1 MADLQ
6 HLVVTSATPAAVY
19 PLIARGTGFA
29 QWWAADV
36 WGGTDPP
43 DTVAL
48 GFFSRQ
54 TVYQLRIASHAP
66 RKKIVWKCETGREWA
81 DTTLE
86 FELEKRTRS
95 TLVHLTHRGWREETE
110 YFRQC
115 NTTWGEL
122 LFRLKAAAEGG
133 KPGPL
138 FTLDG
143 LAT

>member
-1 MADLQ
+1 MPQIQ
-6 HLVVTSATPAAVY
+6 HLVVSSAPPAAIY

-36 WGGTDPP
+36 WGGTDAP

-48 GFFSRQ
+48 GFFGRQ
-54 TVYQLRIASHAP
+54 TVYQLRIASHTP
-66 RKKIVWKCETGREWA
+66 RQQIAWRCETGREWA
-81 DTTLE
+81 DTTLA
-86 FELEKRTRS
+86 FQLEQRDAS
-95 TLVHLTHRGWREETE
+95 TLIHFVHRDWKEETE

-122 LFRLKAAAEGG
+122 MFRLKAAAEG
-133 KPGPL
+133 KAPGPL

-143 LAT
+143 LAM